1 MWKAIWR
8 QKTLPLFFYR
18 VFSYGSSPFR
28 YEKRRLIVSSSQ
40 SDADVSYVLIY
51 KSTKGLRA
59 VSFCNLQLHSNTLF
73 EFRQGIFENCIN
85 NSLP

>member
-1 MWKAIWR
+1 MCKAMWR

-18 VFSYGSSPFR
+18 VFSYGSTLSL

-51 KSTKGLRA
+51 KYAKGLRA
-59 VSFCNLQLHSNTLF
+59 VSLCNLQLNNNTLR
-73 EFRQGIFENCIN
+73 EFRQEIFENCIN